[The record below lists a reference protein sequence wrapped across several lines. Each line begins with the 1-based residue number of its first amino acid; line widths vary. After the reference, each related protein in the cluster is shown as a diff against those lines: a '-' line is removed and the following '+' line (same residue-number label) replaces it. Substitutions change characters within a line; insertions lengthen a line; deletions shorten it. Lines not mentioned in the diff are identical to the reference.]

1 MIPNTNRPPP
11 SPRVMRFL
19 GAPRF
24 AASLTLLIIG
34 VAFSTHL
41 IRGLIGWAGLVGT
54 LATLVALAVASLIA
68 RRERTDWHGLLPISI
83 MVFVGW
89 CALSLLWS
97 GYAPDTIRGVLYQL
111 TFTFLAIYVA
121 LARDTIQIVRA
132 TGDVLRLLLGLSL
145 ALEVLSGLLIDLP
158 IVFLGI
164 QGNIAQLG
172 PVQGIFG
179 SRNVFGLVSLL
190 AGVTF
195 IVELRARSVRRG
207 VGIGSVALAGF
218 GLVLTRSPVILVV
231 ALFVG
236 LAAFALYWL
245 RRTPVEGRWMLQ
257 IGLLGTTVVG
267 AIAAFIGRGQI
278 ISTLNAGSEF
288 EVRYSLWGEMWRLV
302 SLHPLEGWGWT
313 GLWPNAVTPYGWFD
327 FVSRRDQTSGLN
339 AFLDVYFQVG
349 LVGFVSFLALV
360 GLAFWRSWVLAAN
373 KRTLVY
379 VWSPLVL
386 VILIVTS
393 AAESTA
399 LVDFGWFAAS
409 HLRAEGGAGQELAQS
424 ASAEPAQPGRLNRP
438 GRVTTGGCR
447 WTGCRGTCPT
457 SPSGSPAS

>member
-1 MIPNTNRPPP
+1 MTPNMNRSPP

-19 GAPRF
+19 GSARF
-24 AASLTLLIIG
+24 AASLTLTIIG
-34 VAFSTHL
+34 VAFSTNL
-41 IRGLIGWAGLVGT
+41 IRGLSGWAGLVGM
-54 LATLVALAVASLIA
+54 LATLVTLAVASLIA

-89 CALSLLWS
+89 SALSLLWS

-111 TFTFLAIYVA
+111 TFTFLAIYIA

-164 QGNIAQLG
+164 QGHIAQLG

-218 GLVLTRSPVILVV
+218 GLLLTRSPVILVV

-236 LAAFALYWL
+236 LAASALYWL
-245 RRTPVEGRWMLQ
+245 RRTPVEGRWKLQ

-267 AIAAFIGRGQI
+267 GIAAFIGRAQI
-278 ISTLNAGSEF
+278 INALNAGSEF
-288 EVRYSLWGEMWRLV
+288 EVRYSLWGQMWRLV

-313 GLWPNAVTPYGWFD
+313 GRWPNGVTPYGWFD
-327 FVSRRDQTSGLN
+327 YVSRRDQTSGLN

-349 LVGFVSFLALV
+349 LIGFVSFLVLI
-360 GLAFWRSWVLAAN
+360 GLAFWRSWVLASN

-399 LVDFGWFAAS
+399 LVDFGWLLLLICALKAAQGKS
-409 HLRAEGGAGQELAQS
+409 WRSLLRPS
-424 ASAEPAQPGRLNRP
+424 PRN
-438 GRVTTGGCR
+438 
-447 WTGCRGTCPT
+447 PT
-457 SPSGSPAS
+457 ATEQDA